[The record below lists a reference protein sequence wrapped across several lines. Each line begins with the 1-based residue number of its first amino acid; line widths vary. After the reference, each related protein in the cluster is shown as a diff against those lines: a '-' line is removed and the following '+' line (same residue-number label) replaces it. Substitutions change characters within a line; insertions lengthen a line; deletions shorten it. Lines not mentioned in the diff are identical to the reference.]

1 MSRLLDPEGPAMSFI
16 TRLVYSAYLNILWIV
31 CCIPIVTAG
40 ASTTALYHMTLK
52 MAKNE
57 EGHLTSG
64 FFQAFKENFRQSTVV
79 WLILLALGI
88 LLGVDGYVFFHMRFE
103 NAFWAV
109 ETAVFIVLR
118 VGYAIILLWVFPIM
132 ARFENTAF
140 RTIKNALMVGMRF
153 LFCTALAAAIHFAML
168 VVIIN
173 VFLPVIVFG
182 EGTCAFLCSF
192 LMNNVLGQ
200 LETKASNYEEVRRDD
215 EE

>member
-109 ETAVFIVLR
+109 ETAVFIVLL

-200 LETKASNYEEVRRDD
+200 LETKASNYEEVRKNDG
-215 EE
+215 E

>member
-1 MSRLLDPEGPAMSFI
+1 MSRLLDPEGPAMSLI
-16 TRLVYSAYLNILWIV
+16 TRLVYSAYLNILWMI
-31 CCIPIVTAG
+31 CCIPIVTIG
-40 ASTTALYHMTLK
+40 ASTTALYQMTLK

-57 EGHLTSG
+57 EGRLTSG
-64 FFQAFKENFRQSTVV
+64 FFNAFKENFRQSTIV

-88 LLGVDGYVFFHMRFE
+88 LLGVDGYVFYHMRFE
-103 NAFWAV
+103 NVFWAV
-109 ETAVFIVLR
+109 GTAAFLVLI
-118 VGYAIILLWVFPIM
+118 VGYCIILLWVFPILS
-132 ARFENTAF
+132 RFENTTF
-140 RTIKNALMVGMRF
+140 QTIKNALMVGMRF

-200 LETKASNYEEVRRDD
+200 LETKASNYEETRHND